1 MEQELKKIEGVEI
14 LGVELDFYCVI
25 PHGCLNLGS
34 VRLEREGRSFVYDT
48 VQSEWYKED
57 NRTIV
62 RVTLQAGIEGSS
74 NEDVDSEF
82 DLTAEDLLASNLVA
96 TIFME
101 ADEENDYDEEDDELE
116 GVQLSYVDPDSKTL
130 FVRIGEMT
138 KAIDLVN
145 ED

>member
-34 VRLEREGRSFVYDT
+34 VRLQREGRSFVYDT

-82 DLTAEDLLASNLVA
+82 DLTAEDLLASDLVA

-101 ADEENDYDEEDDELE
+101 ADEEDDELE

-138 KAIDLVN
+138 KAIDLTN
-145 ED
+145 EE